1 MIDRTWGFVV
11 ISILYE
17 TFFQDCRKLKGRKTT
32 ILILYD
38 MTLGERIQQLRK
50 EKRLTQASLASNIG
64 VSLAQLTRYETQGV
78 QPNAEALKRLAMV
91 FGISI
96 DFLVNGDAVQKAE
109 NALTDA
115 KLLSLFKQVETLE
128 DEDRKTIFKLIE
140 AFSIKKQLEHMLV

>member
-1 MIDRTWGFVV
+1 
-11 ISILYE
+11 
-17 TFFQDCRKLKGRKTT
+17 
-32 ILILYD
+32 